1 VILAAIGHDKL
12 TDQQVLQYI
21 DDGFQLAFKISALSV
36 LVVSNLDT
44 PVIYF
49 LDESLQ
55 FGIAN
60 FGIVTWEHFCQ
71 VIKVNFESINVFKF
85 CWPGIY
91 TFEGLVQFNKR
102 INEFFGVAK
111 WGRFEIIESHV

>member
-1 VILAAIGHDKL
+1 MILAAIGYDKL
-12 TDQQVLQYI
+12 TDQQFLQYI

-60 FGIVTWEHFCQ
+60 FGIVTWD
-71 VIKVNFESINVFKF
+71 
-85 CWPGIY
+85 
-91 TFEGLVQFNKR
+91 
-102 INEFFGVAK
+102 FFAMLQ
-111 WGRFEIIESHV
+111 I